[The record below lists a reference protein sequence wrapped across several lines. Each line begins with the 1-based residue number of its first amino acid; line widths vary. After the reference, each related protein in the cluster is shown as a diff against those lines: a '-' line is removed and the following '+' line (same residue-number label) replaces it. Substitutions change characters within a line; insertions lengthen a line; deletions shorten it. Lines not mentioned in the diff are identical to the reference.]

1 MRLSGRPSPPPH
13 PHPRRGRG
21 KKQGEGA
28 AAGPRGLGA
37 AAGPGAPRRGR
48 PGRGRREAAGLL
60 LPSPARS
67 LRPVPTAA
75 ARIPAPGW
83 SFRRS
88 KFTLFG
94 CVPRLLAAE
103 EIRQLGVTAGLRS
116 LTVPYSHA
124 SGSAQTSGLRAASRH
139 RVERAGRAAPAPACP
154 LPFATFPPP
163 GGGRE
168 EGAWAEPGRSARR
181 RAGQA
186 ERSPG
191 AATGAGGGRR
201 RGEGQPRA
209 ASAPAGQGRQL
220 AVQQVLAQTG
230 GVAGLATDG
239 TQTAPA
245 RNAAGEAPG
254 LLSTGRP
261 PPQRKIRLD
270 GEWCW
275 EKKWGRTSCR
285 SPSSPSPCG
294 RDSSLTSQ
302 GIPIPKGL
310 GQHPWP
316 EFLDRRKKAN

>member
-139 RVERAGRAAPAPACP
+139 RVESRPGGPCSGLSPPLRYLPPAGRRSGGGGLGRARAERASASRAG
-154 LPFATFPPP
+154 
-163 GGGRE
+163 
-168 EGAWAEPGRSARR
+168 
-181 RAGQA
+181 
-186 ERSPG
+186 
-191 AATGAGGGRR
+191 
-201 RGEGQPRA
+201 
-209 ASAPAGQGRQL
+209 
-220 AVQQVLAQTG
+220 
-230 GVAGLATDG
+230 
-239 TQTAPA
+239 
-245 RNAAGEAPG
+245 
-254 LLSTGRP
+254 
-261 PPQRKIRLD
+261 
-270 GEWCW
+270 
-275 EKKWGRTSCR
+275 
-285 SPSSPSPCG
+285 
-294 RDSSLTSQ
+294 
-302 GIPIPKGL
+302 
-310 GQHPWP
+310 
-316 EFLDRRKKAN
+316 